1 MSIGETHRTLRDEVA
16 DQLRRWILDG
26 TLAPGARLAEG
37 ALSNRLGVSRLPVRE
52 AFRRLEA
59 EGLVQT
65 IPRRGVR
72 VAQYDPEEQ
81 STILEIRLSLEL
93 IAIRKLTERRDPG
106 TLDRLRRVLEA
117 GDRAAATGDDEA
129 LARLNAEFHDL
140 VAAGTG
146 SKILGDLI
154 RSVRN
159 QARQLRGGRTGA
171 PADSWP
177 EHAAVIRAVLDA
189 DAEMAAL
196 LMRRHLVARHEAAV
210 RDGAAPRPAGHPAA
224 PPAPQPSPQAAPRP
238 AVPPAGRPAPGSPR
252 PVP

>member
-1 MSIGETHRTLRDEVA
+1 M
-16 DQLRRWILDG
+16 
-26 TLAPGARLAEG
+26 
-37 ALSNRLGVSRLPVRE
+37 
-52 AFRRLEA
+52 
-59 EGLVQT
+59 
-65 IPRRGVR
+65 
-72 VAQYDPEEQ
+72 
-81 STILEIRLSLEL
+81 
-93 IAIRKLTERRDPG
+93 
-106 TLDRLRRVLEA
+106 LEA

-210 RDGAAPRPAGHPAA
+210 RDGAAPAPRPAAHPAA

-238 AVPPAGRPAPGSPR
+238 AVPPAGRPRRGRRARCPDRPSARRPLPGGQSFSKPKILAALPYSTASTVSSGRPRSSRIAAMFPEMLGSPGQSPPNTNLRASR
-252 PVP
+252 PRSNRA

>member
-1 MSIGETHRTLRDEVA
+1 LSIGETHRTLRDEVA

-37 ALSNRLGVSRLPVRE
+37 ALSIRLGVSRLPVRE

-72 VAQYDPEEQ
+72 VVQYDAEEQ
-81 STILEIRLSLEL
+81 ATILEVRLSLEL
-93 IAIRKLTERRDPG
+93 IAVRKLTERRDPD
-106 TLDRLRRVLEA
+106 TLAGLRRVLEA
-117 GDRAAATGDDEA
+117 GDRAAAVRDADA
-129 LARLNAEFHDL
+129 LDRLNAEFHDL

-146 SKILGDLI
+146 SRILGDLL

-159 QARQLRGGRTGA
+159 QAQQLRGGAPGA
-171 PADSWP
+171 PTISWA
-177 EHAAVIRAVLDA
+177 EHAGVIRAVLDG

-196 LMRRHLVARHEAAV
+196 LTRRHLTARPEACHSP
-210 RDGAAPRPAGHPAA
+210 GASASDPAAHASRPA
-224 PPAPQPSPQAAPRP
+224 S
-238 AVPPAGRPAPGSPR
+238 
-252 PVP
+252 

>member
-1 MSIGETHRTLRDEVA
+1 MA

-72 VAQYDPEEQ
+72 VVQFDAEEQ

-106 TLDRLRRVLEA
+106 TLAELRRVLEA
-117 GDRAAATGDDEA
+117 GDHAAAVGDDET

-146 SKILGDLI
+146 SKVLGDLI

-159 QARQLRGGRTGA
+159 QARQLRAGRTGA

-210 RDGAAPRPAGHPAA
+210 QDGT
-224 PPAPQPSPQAAPRP
+224 PPAPAP
-238 AVPPAGRPAPGSPR
+238 APPHTFRPAPHPAS
-252 PVP
+252 